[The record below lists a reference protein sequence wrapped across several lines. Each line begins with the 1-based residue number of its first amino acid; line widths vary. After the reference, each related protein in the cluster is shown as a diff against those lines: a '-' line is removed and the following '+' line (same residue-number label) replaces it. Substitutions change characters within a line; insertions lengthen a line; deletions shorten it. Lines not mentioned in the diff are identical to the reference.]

1 MLVVNLTTNFSSPL
15 KITPCMSHPYSVT
28 KSVDVHLING
38 KRMVEDMT
46 DRTFINGQQWLKTCM
61 IEKVTRKKI

>member
-38 KRMVEDMT
+38 TRMVEDMT
-46 DRTFINGQQWLKTCM
+46 DRTTSTFSLRWSTM
-61 IEKVTRKKI
+61 VHD